1 MSKETLYYNFLYL
14 NSYDKINTRKPTG
27 FIQPEPK
34 GFASSEPTGFTQPEP
49 KGFDHTSPGQRPGSA
64 GFVESQAEGLPHRLG
79 TYAFYE
85 ADLQPARVFALNT
98 QGVAPG

>member
-14 NSYDKINTRKPTG
+14 NSYDKINTRK
-27 FIQPEPK
+27 
-34 GFASSEPTGFTQPEP
+34 PTGFTQPEP